1 VGDGL
6 TPPVRQRIVAGSP
19 SLLPQED
26 LVVRTN
32 TTLQVCLCASLVWL
46 AACGKSKEP
55 TKEQPPSKEPA
66 KTVQEPPKEP
76 PKEAAKDQVEVFSWW
91 TGAGEQEG
99 LDAMIADF
107 KTKNPTIEFIN
118 AAVSGGAGTNAKAI
132 LANRL
137 QAGNPPDSY
146 QRHAGLELADDIK
159 AGKVE
164 DLTKLYEAQGWKD
177 KLPKGLLEAI
187 TIDGKI
193 YSVPVNIHRANLIWF
208 VPKTLQSL
216 GIAGPPKTWKEFLT
230 QAAAIK
236 AKGKTAL
243 AIGPQW
249 TQKHLLE
256 TVLLGELGTD
266 KYTGLWNGK
275 TDWKSAE
282 VTAAIDTFNKV
293 LAASD
298 IKSSAADWQPAADR
312 VIDGSAVYTV
322 MGDWLDGYWGRA
334 KNLKFKTDYDVTASP
349 GSAGVYDFLSDS
361 FTLPLGAKHR
371 AAAEKWLIE
380 CGSVQGQDLFNP
392 QKGSIP
398 ARTDADKAKYQ
409 NYLAAALK
417 DWQDPAH
424 GVVANSAFNS
434 EIDTALGIFVEK
446 RNAAGFATAVAK
458 AYADTK

>member
-1 VGDGL
+1 MS
-6 TPPVRQRIVAGSP
+6 QIVV
-19 SLLPQED
+19 SLAA
-26 LVVRTN
+26 VV
-32 TTLQVCLCASLVWL
+32 LCA
-46 AACGKSKEP
+46 AACSK
-55 TKEQPPSKEPA
+55 SKEPA
-66 KTVQEPPKEP
+66 KQPPPQETVKEPVKEPPKEP
-76 PKEAAKDQVEVFSWW
+76 AKDQVEVFSWW

-107 KTKNPTIEFIN
+107 KKKNPNIEVVN

-159 AGKVE
+159 AGKLE
-164 DLTKLYEAQGWKD
+164 DLGKLYQAQGWND

-208 VPKTLQSL
+208 VPKTLQTL
-216 GIAGPPKTWKEFLT
+216 GIAGPPKTWKEFLA
-230 QAAAIK
+230 QAKTIK
-236 AKGKTAL
+236 AKGKTPL
-243 AIGPQW
+243 AIGPAW

-256 TVLLGELGTD
+256 TVLLGELGPD

-282 VTAAIDTFNKV
+282 VIAALDMFKQV

-312 VIDGSAVYTV
+312 VIDGAAVYTV
-322 MGDWLDGYWGRA
+322 MGDWADAYLGRA
-334 KNLKFKTDYDVTASP
+334 KKLTFKTDYDVAASP
-349 GSAGVYDFLSDS
+349 GTAGVYDFLSDS
-361 FTLPLGAKHR
+361 FTLPIGAKHR
-371 AAAEKWLIE
+371 DAAEKWLIE
-380 CGSVQGQDLFNP
+380 CGSVEGQDLFNP
-392 QKGSIP
+392 QKGSVP

-409 NYLAAALK
+409 GYLATALK
-417 DWQDPAH
+417 DWQDPATKIVGSLTH
-424 GVVANSAFNS
+424 GVVANNALSS
-434 EIDTALGIFVEK
+434 EIDTALGIFVTSGDS
-446 RNAAGFATAVAK
+446 AGFAAAVGK
-458 AYADTK
+458 AYAATK

>member
-1 VGDGL
+1 MRRKL
-6 TPPVRQRIVAGSP
+6 MSRVAVS
-19 SLLPQED
+19 
-26 LVVRTN
+26 
-32 TTLQVCLCASLVWL
+32 L
-46 AACGKSKEP
+46 AAALICTAACSKA
-55 TKEQPPSKEPA
+55 KEPA
-66 KTVQEPPKEP
+66 KEAAKEP
-76 PKEAAKDQVEVFSWW
+76 AKEPANEAPKAPAKDQVEVFSWW

-107 KTKNPTIEFIN
+107 KSRNPSIELVN

-208 VPKTLQSL
+208 VPKTLQAL
-216 GIAGPPKTWKEFLT
+216 GLSGPPKTWKEFIT
-230 QAAAIK
+230 QAQTIK

-256 TVLLGELGTD
+256 TVLLGELGPD

-282 VTAAIDTFNKV
+282 VTAALDMFKQV
-293 LAASD
+293 LAVSD
-298 IKSSAADWQPAADR
+298 IKSAAADWQPAADR
-312 VIDGSAVYTV
+312 VIDGTAVYTV

-334 KNLKFKTDYDVTASP
+334 KKLAFKTDYDVTTSP

-361 FTLPLGAKHR
+361 FTLPVGAKHR

-380 CGSVQGQDLFNP
+380 CGSVEGQDLFNP
-392 QKGSIP
+392 QKGSVP
-398 ARTDADKAKYQ
+398 ARTDADKSKYQ
-409 NYLAAALK
+409 AYLATALK
-417 DWQDPAH
+417 DWQDPATKIVGSLAH
-424 GVVANSAFNS
+424 GVVANNALGA
-434 EIDTALGIFVEK
+434 ELDTALAIFVEG
-446 RNAAGFATAVAK
+446 RDSAGFAAAVAK
-458 AYADTK
+458 AYAATK

>member
-1 VGDGL
+1 MS
-6 TPPVRQRIVAGSP
+6 Q
-19 SLLPQED
+19 
-26 LVVRTN
+26 VVI
-32 TTLQVCLCASLVWL
+32 SL
-46 AACGKSKEP
+46 AAVMMCTAACK
-55 TKEQPPSKEPA
+55 SKEPA
-66 KTVQEPPKEP
+66 KQPPQEAVKEPAKEPAKEP

-107 KTKNPTIEFIN
+107 KKKNPTIEVVN

-159 AGKVE
+159 AGKLE
-164 DLTKLYEAQGWKD
+164 DLGKLYQAQGWND

-208 VPKTLQSL
+208 VPKTLKDL
-216 GIAGPPKTWKEFLT
+216 GIAAPPKNWKEFLT
-230 QAAAIK
+230 QAKAIK
-236 AKGKTAL
+236 AKNKTAL
-243 AIGPQW
+243 AIGPAW

-256 TVLLGELGTD
+256 TVLAGELGPD

-282 VTAAIDTFNKV
+282 VTAALDTFKQV

-298 IKSSAADWQPAADR
+298 IKSSAADWQPAMDR
-312 VIDGSAVYTV
+312 VLDGAAVYNV
-322 MGDWLDGYWGRA
+322 MGDWADAYLGRA
-334 KNLKFKTDYDVTASP
+334 KKLAFKTDYDVAASP
-349 GSAGVYDFLSDS
+349 GTAGVYDFLSDS
-361 FTLPLGAKHR
+361 FTLPIGAKHR
-371 AAAEKWLIE
+371 DAAEKWLIE
-380 CGSVQGQDLFNP
+380 CGSVEGQDLFNP
-392 QKGSIP
+392 QKGSVP

-409 NYLAAALK
+409 GYLATALK
-417 DWQDPAH
+417 DWQDPATKIIGSLAH
-424 GVVANSAFNS
+424 GVVANNALSS
-434 EIDTALGIFVEK
+434 EIDTALGIFVTSGDS
-446 RNAAGFATAVAK
+446 AGFAAAVGK
-458 AYADTK
+458 AYAATK

>member
-1 VGDGL
+1 MRSKLMSQVAVSL
-6 TPPVRQRIVAGSP
+6 AAALICVAG
-19 SLLPQED
+19 
-26 LVVRTN
+26 
-32 TTLQVCLCASLVWL
+32 C
-46 AACGKSKEP
+46 SK
-55 TKEQPPSKEPA
+55 TKEPA
-66 KTVQEPPKEP
+66 KEPPKEPAAEAPKEP

-107 KTKNPTIEFIN
+107 KSKNPSIEVVN

-177 KLPKGLLEAI
+177 KLPKGLLDAI

-208 VPKTLQSL
+208 VPKTLKDL
-216 GIAGPPKTWKEFLT
+216 GIAGPPGSWKEFMA
-230 QAAAIK
+230 QAAKAK

-243 AIGPQW
+243 AIGPAW

-256 TVLLGELGTD
+256 TVLLGELGPD

-282 VTAAIDTFNKV
+282 VIAALDMFKQV
-293 LAASD
+293 LSVSD

-312 VIDGSAVYTV
+312 VTDGTALYTV

-334 KNLKFKTDYDVTASP
+334 KKLGYKTDYDVAASP

-361 FTLPLGAKHR
+361 FTLPVGAKHH

-380 CGSVQGQDLFNP
+380 CGSTSGQDLFNP
-392 QKGSIP
+392 QKGSVP
-398 ARTDADKAKYQ
+398 ARTDADKSKYT
-409 NYLAAALK
+409 NYLATALK
-417 DWQDPAH
+417 DWQDPATKIVGSLTH
-424 GVVANSAFNS
+424 GVVANNALSA
-434 EIDTALGIFVEK
+434 EIDTALGIFVDN
-446 RNAAGFATAVAK
+446 RDSAAFAAAVSK
-458 AYADTK
+458 AYAATK

>member
-1 VGDGL
+1 MRRN
-6 TPPVRQRIVAGSP
+6 PYSMSP
-19 SLLPQED
+19 FVLS
-26 LVVRTN
+26 
-32 TTLQVCLCASLVWL
+32 L
-46 AACGKSKEP
+46 AAALFSFAACSKSKEPAKEAPKEP
-55 TKEQPPSKEPA
+55 TKEAANP
-66 KTVQEPPKEP
+66 PPKET
-76 PKEAAKDQVEVFSWW
+76 AAPDQVEVFSWW

-107 KTKNPTIEFIN
+107 KSKNPGIEVVN

-146 QRHAGLELADDIK
+146 QRHAGLELSDDIK
-159 AGKVE
+159 AAKVE
-164 DLTKLYEAQGWKD
+164 DLTKLYEANGWKD

-208 VPKTLQSL
+208 SPKTLQSL
-216 GIAGPPKTWKEFLT
+216 GLAGPPKDWKDFLA
-230 QAAAIK
+230 QAKTIK

-243 AIGPQW
+243 AIGPAW

-256 TVLLGELGTD
+256 TVLLGDLGPE

-275 TDWKSAE
+275 TDWKSPE
-282 VTAAIDTFNKV
+282 VTAALNTFKQV
-293 LAASD
+293 LAVSD

-312 VIDGSAVYTV
+312 VIDGTAVYTV

-334 KNLKFKTDYDVTASP
+334 KKLAFKTDYDVAATP

-361 FTLPLGAKHR
+361 FTLPVGAKHR

-380 CGSVQGQDLFNP
+380 CGSVEGQDLFNP

-398 ARTDADKAKYQ
+398 ARTDADKAKYKD
-409 NYLAAALK
+409 YLASALK
-417 DWQDPAH
+417 DWQDPATKIVGSLAH
-424 GVVANSAFNS
+424 GVVANNAFGS
-434 EIDTALGIFVEK
+434 EIDTALAIFVEGGDV
-446 RNAAGFATAVAK
+446 AGFAGAVVK
-458 AYADTK
+458 AYEATK

>member
-1 VGDGL
+1 MS
-6 TPPVRQRIVAGSP
+6 QIVVS
-19 SLLPQED
+19 
-26 LVVRTN
+26 
-32 TTLQVCLCASLVWL
+32 L
-46 AACGKSKEP
+46 AAVACCAAACSK
-55 TKEQPPSKEPA
+55 SKEPA
-66 KTVQEPPKEP
+66 KQPPQEAVKEPAKEPPKEP

-107 KTKNPTIEFIN
+107 KAKNPTIEVVN

-164 DLTKLYEAQGWKD
+164 DLSKLYEAQGWKD

-208 VPKTLQSL
+208 TPKTLQAL

-230 QAAAIK
+230 QAKAIK

-243 AIGPQW
+243 AIGPAW

-256 TVLLGELGTD
+256 TVLLGELGPD

-282 VTAAIDTFNKV
+282 VIAALNTFKQV
-293 LAASD
+293 LEASD
-298 IKSSAADWQPAADR
+298 IKSAAADWQPAADR
-312 VIDGSAVYTV
+312 VIDGAAVYTV
-322 MGDWLDGYWGRA
+322 MGDWLDAYWGRA
-334 KNLKFKTDYDVTASP
+334 KKLAFKTDYDVAASP
-349 GSAGVYDFLSDS
+349 GTAGVYDFLSDS
-361 FTLPLGAKHR
+361 FTLPVGAKHH

-380 CGSVQGQDLFNP
+380 CGSVEGQDLFNP
-392 QKGSIP
+392 QKGSVP

-409 NYLAAALK
+409 GYLATALK
-417 DWQDPAH
+417 DWQDPATKIIGSLAH
-424 GVVANSAFNS
+424 GVVANNALSS
-434 EIDTALGIFVEK
+434 EIDTALGIFV
-446 RNAAGFATAVAK
+446 ASGDSAGFAAAVAK
-458 AYADTK
+458 AYAATK

>member
-1 VGDGL
+1 MR
-6 TPPVRQRIVAGSP
+6 RQLMS
-19 SLLPQED
+19 Q
-26 LVVRTN
+26 VV
-32 TTLQVCLCASLVWL
+32 VSL
-46 AACGKSKEP
+46 AAVAVCAAACSK
-55 TKEQPPSKEPA
+55 SKEPA
-66 KTVQEPPKEP
+66 KQPPQEAVKEPAKEPAKEP
-76 PKEAAKDQVEVFSWW
+76 PKEAARDQVEVFSWW

-107 KTKNPTIEFIN
+107 KKKNPTIDVVN

-146 QRHAGLELADDIK
+146 QRHAGLEIADDIK
-159 AGKVE
+159 AGKLE
-164 DLTKLYEAQGWKD
+164 DLGKLYDSQGWRD

-208 VPKTLQSL
+208 VPKTLQAL
-216 GIAGPPKTWKEFLT
+216 GIAAPPKTWKEFLT
-230 QAAAIK
+230 QAKAIK

-243 AIGPQW
+243 SIGPAW

-256 TVLLGELGTD
+256 TVLLGELGPD

-282 VTAAIDTFNKV
+282 VTAALDTFKQV

-312 VIDGSAVYTV
+312 VLDGAAVYNV
-322 MGDWLDGYWGRA
+322 MGDWQDAYLGRA
-334 KNLKFKTDYDVTASP
+334 KKLTFKTDYDVAASP

-361 FTLPLGAKHR
+361 FTLPVGAKHR
-371 AAAEKWLIE
+371 EAAEKWLIE
-380 CGSVQGQDLFNP
+380 CGSVEGQDLFNP
-392 QKGSIP
+392 QKGSVP
-398 ARTDADKAKYQ
+398 ARTDADKSKYQ
-409 NYLAAALK
+409 GYLAVALK
-417 DWQDPAH
+417 DWQDPATKIVGSLTH
-424 GVVANSAFNS
+424 GVVANNALSA
-434 EIDTALGIFVEK
+434 EIDTALALFVQS
-446 RNAAGFATAVAK
+446 RDSAAFAAAVAK
-458 AYADTK
+458 AYAATK

>member
-1 VGDGL
+1 M
-6 TPPVRQRIVAGSP
+6 TRIPLRHVTLSVAA
-19 SLLPQED
+19 
-26 LVVRTN
+26 
-32 TTLQVCLCASLVWL
+32 LCGALIWN
-46 AACGKSKEP
+46 AGCSK
-55 TKEQPPSKEPA
+55 KEPA
-66 KTVQEPPKEP
+66 KEP
-76 PKEAAKDQVEVFSWW
+76 PKEAAKPPEPAKEAPPAKDQVEVFSWW

-99 LDAMIADF
+99 LEAMIADF
-107 KTKNPTIEFIN
+107 KTKNPNIEFIN

-159 AGKVE
+159 AAKVE

-177 KLPKGLLEAI
+177 KLPKGLIEAI

-193 YSVPVNIHRANLIWF
+193 YSVPVNIHRANLIWY
-208 VPKTLQSL
+208 VPKTLQAL
-216 GIAGPPKTWKEFLT
+216 GLSGPPKTWKEFMT
-230 QAAAIK
+230 QAQTIK
-236 AKGKTAL
+236 GKGKTAL
-243 AIGPQW
+243 AIGPAW

-256 TVLLGELGTD
+256 TVLLGELGPE

-275 TDWKSAE
+275 TDWKSPE
-282 VTAAIDTFNKV
+282 VAAALDMFKQV
-293 LAASD
+293 LSVSD

-312 VIDGSAVYTV
+312 VIDGTAVYTV

-334 KNLKFKTDYDVTASP
+334 KKLAYNTDYGVTASP

-361 FTLPLGAKHR
+361 FTLPVGAKHR

-380 CGSVQGQDLFNP
+380 AGSVEGQDLFNP

-398 ARTDADKAKYQ
+398 ARIDADKAKYT

-417 DWQDPAH
+417 DWQDPATKVVGSLAH
-424 GVVANSAFNS
+424 GVVANNALSS
-434 EIDTALGIFVEK
+434 ELETALGIFVES
-446 RNAAGFATAVAK
+446 RDSAGFAAAVAK
-458 AYADTK
+458 AYAATK